1 MITCQCTLFCESEK
15 PRDTPLPWG
24 FKIFRFSRDSLKKFS
39 RYNEKSFENHQNQG
53 VKHTVWHQQHFI
65 GFLLQYFFFFFFAEK
80 LSLSVVFYK
89 ILWVVGATCAR
100 VSNRV
105 AVSSVILISLSF
117 LPQTTGRKAKQQLK
131 TLAGAF

>member
-1 MITCQCTLFCESEK
+1 MKKALKITKTKELNIQFDTNNTSLAFCYS
-15 PRDTPLPWG
+15 
-24 FKIFRFSRDSLKKFS
+24 IF
-39 RYNEKSFENHQNQG
+39 
-53 VKHTVWHQQHFI
+53 
-65 GFLLQYFFFFFFAEK
+65 FFFFFFAEK

-89 ILWVVGATCAR
+89 ILWIVGATCAR